1 MRVRSREGYAAKYF
15 FAPQETT
22 FEHEKEPWYFDDVQK
37 KEAESLLRESIN
49 PDGSFLIRQ
58 YKEKLFL
65 TVKTF
70 DKKPDGEGGF
80 KYVSYDIKSDEELF
94 WFGLNSFKDKKFE
107 SLKDLIKFCKENS
120 EFFGRVT
127 NSCLLTYPHADPG
140 FVVANKKGYDAIK
153 APVQEL
159 KTIMEIGSGQF
170 GNVHKAKF
178 RTLDVAA
185 KQLKVEDTEEDEGA
199 RVLEEFFSEI
209 NIMKK
214 FNHPNLVHLFG
225 YIESQTK
232 GNFMIVEFMAHG
244 DLKDYLKKL
253 KADPQR
259 LRREEKLWKKL
270 LTWCIEAA
278 RGMDHLD
285 KLKIVHR
292 DLAAR

>member
-70 DKKPDGEGGF
+70 DRKLEGEGGF
-80 KYVSYDIKSDEELF
+80 RCVSYDIKSDEELF
-94 WFGLNSFKDKKFE
+94 WFGLNRFKDKKFE
-107 SLKDLIKFCKENS
+107 SLKDLIKFCKENP

-159 KTIMEIGSGQF
+159 KTVMEIGSGQF

-225 YIESQTK
+225 YIESQKK

>member
-70 DKKPDGEGGF
+70 DRKLEGEGGF
-80 KYVSYDIKSDEELF
+80 RCVSYDIKSDEELF
-94 WFGLNSFKDKKFE
+94 WFGLNRFKDKKFE
-107 SLKDLIKFCKENS
+107 SLKDLIKFCKENP

-127 NSCLLTYPHADPG
+127 NCCLLTYPHADPG